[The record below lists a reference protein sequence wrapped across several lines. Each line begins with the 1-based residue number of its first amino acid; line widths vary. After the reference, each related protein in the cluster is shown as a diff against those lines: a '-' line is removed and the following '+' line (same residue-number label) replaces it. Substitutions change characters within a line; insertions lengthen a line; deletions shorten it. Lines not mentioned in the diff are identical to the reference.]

1 MITVLLLI
9 LSVIAGVFLGKYFG
23 KKEKLAKSLLILS
36 AGFLITICLNEV
48 FPQVYTAETGGSLG
62 IFVIAGVLLQ
72 MILEALTK
80 GFEHGHVH
88 HHNEHN
94 ILPVALMAG
103 LFVHAFIEG
112 IPLAN
117 EEHDFSPYLL
127 GIVFHNLPISFIL
140 GAFLFNRKQESRSTP
155 SYPSL
160 LIVVLFALA
169 SPMGMLLGNYFN
181 LDLQPYFLAIVG
193 GIFLHI
199 SSVII
204 FESNKNH
211 NIDWTKIGLVIVGV
225 SLALVMHLFHDH
237 SAIGHHH

>member
-1 MITVLLLI
+1 MITVILLI
-9 LSVIAGVFLGKYFG
+9 LSVTAGIFLGKYFG
-23 KKEKLAKSLLILS
+23 KKEKLAKNLLILS

-48 FPQVYTAETGGSLG
+48 FPQVYTSFEESSNLG
-62 IFVIAGVLLQ
+62 VFVILGVLLQ

-80 GFEHGHVH
+80 GFEHGHFH
-88 HHNEHN
+88 HHNEQS
-94 ILPVALMAG
+94 ILPAALMAG

-117 EEHDFSPYLL
+117 EEHGLSPYLL

-140 GAFLFNRKQESRSTP
+140 GAFLFNRKNGSKSS

-160 LIVVLFALA
+160 LIVALFALA

-181 LDLQPYFLAIVG
+181 PDLQPYFLAIVG

-211 NIDWTKIGLVIVGV
+211 NIDWVKIGLVILGV
-225 SLALVMHLFHDH
+225 SLALGMHLFHSH
-237 SAIGHHH
+237 PHVHHH

>member
-1 MITVLLLI
+1 MIVLLLI
-9 LSVIAGVFLGKYFG
+9 LSVITGVFLGKHFG
-23 KKEKLAKSLLILS
+23 KKEKLAKNLLILS

-48 FPQVYTAETGGSLG
+48 FPQVYTAGESSNLG
-62 IFVIAGVLLQ
+62 IFVILGVLLQ

-80 GFEHGHVH
+80 GFEHGHFH
-88 HHNEHN
+88 HHNEQN
-94 ILPVALMAG
+94 ILPVALMVG

-117 EEHDFSPYLL
+117 EKEALSPYLL
-127 GIVFHNLPISFIL
+127 GILFHNLPISFIL
-140 GAFLFNRKQESRSTP
+140 GAFLFNRKDTKSSS

-160 LIVVLFALA
+160 LIVGLFALA
-169 SPMGMLLGNYFN
+169 SPLGMLLGNYFN
-181 LDLQPYFLAIVG
+181 PDLQPYFLAVVG

-211 NIDWTKIGLVIVGV
+211 NIDWTKIGLVILGV
-225 SLALVMHLFHDH
+225 SLALFMHLFHSH
-237 SAIGHHH
+237 SAGGHHH

>member
-9 LSVIAGVFLGKYFG
+9 ASVIAGVFLGKHFG
-23 KKEKLAKSLLILS
+23 KKEKLAKNLLILS

-48 FPQVYTAETGGSLG
+48 FPQVYTAEAGSSLG

-72 MILEALTK
+72 MVLEALTK

-88 HHNEHN
+88 HHSEHN
-94 ILPVALMAG
+94 ILPVALMVG

-117 EEHDFSPYLL
+117 EAHEFSPYLL

-140 GAFLFNRKQESRSTP
+140 GAFLFNRKGESKSGS

-181 LDLQPYFLAIVG
+181 PDLQPYFLAIVG

-211 NIDWTKIGLVIVGV
+211 NIDWVKIGLVILGV
-225 SLALVMHLFHDH
+225 SLALILHLFHNH
-237 SAIGHHH
+237 SAVGHQH